1 MINEIVQRQEKAR
14 DFMRRNGYSGLVVST
29 PQNIQYFTD
38 VTEPSMQ
45 TCGVVIITQ
54 ESEAVFAV
62 LWVEKDTA
70 VEQTKGVN
78 VKTYTM
84 ASQGKE
90 VLKVLKQL
98 GGIQGPVAM
107 DTTAM
112 TELGDSFK
120 CNLPEVEVVDVT
132 EAIEEQ
138 IRSVKSETEIEFIRR
153 ACEIADAG
161 MKTVAE
167 AMKPGMTE
175 LEVASLAQHRM
186 VTLGSDAIKHTIY
199 VASGPRA
206 RLIHPRATQKKISAG
221 EIVTID
227 MGAVIH
233 GYTSDIART
242 FFIGKP
248 PEQLQKAYETLRGAQ
263 SIMLEKLCPG
273 IAINEIQAIP
283 REFAKTS
290 EFPMVGP
297 VVGHNI
303 GLAVEEQPFLM
314 RNGESNPEA
323 KIEKNNILAFFQC
336 SVKQGKVL
344 NLGIRLEDTVL
355 VTESGAEMLTTYP
368 RELLSI

>member
-14 DFMRRNGYSGLVVST
+14 NFMRRNGYSGLVMAT

-54 ESEAVFAV
+54 KLEAVFAV
-62 LWVEKDTA
+62 LWVEKDAA
-70 VEQTKGVN
+70 VEQAKGVN

-90 VLKVLKQL
+90 VLKVLEQL
-98 GGIQGPVAM
+98 GGTEGPLAM
-107 DTTAM
+107 DTTAI
-112 TELGDSFK
+112 TELRDSFK
-120 CNLPEVEVVDVT
+120 CNLPEVEVVDAT

-138 IRSVKSETEIEFIRR
+138 IRSVKSETEIEFIRK
-153 ACEIADAG
+153 ACEIADAS

-206 RLIHPRATQKKISAG
+206 RLLHPHATQKKISAG

-248 PEQLQKAYETLRGAQ
+248 PEQLQKAYEILRDAQ

-290 EFPMVGP
+290 GFPMVGP

-314 RNGESNPEA
+314 KNGELNPEA

-336 SVKQGKVL
+336 SVRQSKVL

>member
-14 DFMRRNGYSGLVVST
+14 DFIRRNGYCGLVLST
-29 PQNIQYFTD
+29 SQNIQYFTD

-54 ESEAVFAV
+54 EPEAVFAV
-62 LWVEKDTA
+62 LWVEKDAAIEQAKA
-70 VEQTKGVN
+70 VR

-90 VLKVLKQL
+90 ILKILEQL
-98 GGIQGPVAM
+98 GGTEGPVAM
-107 DTTAM
+107 DITAT

-120 CNLPEVEVVDVT
+120 RNLPEVEVIDAT
-132 EAIEEQ
+132 YAIEEQ
-138 IRSVKSETEIEFIRR
+138 IRSVKSETEIEFIRK

-161 MKTVAE
+161 MKTAAE

-175 LEVASLAQHRM
+175 LEAASLTQHRM

-199 VASGPRA
+199 IASGSRA
-206 RLIHPRATQKKISAG
+206 SLLHPRATQKKISAG
-221 EIVTID
+221 EIVSID
-227 MGAVIH
+227 LGAVIH
-233 GYTSDIART
+233 GYTSDLART

-248 PEQLQKAYETLRGAQ
+248 PEQLQKASETLRDAQ

-273 IAINEIQAIP
+273 ITINEIQVVP

-290 EFPMVGP
+290 GFPMVGA

-336 SVKQGKVL
+336 SVKHGKAV
-344 NLGIRLEDTVL
+344 NLGIRLEDTIL
-355 VTESGAEMLTTYP
+355 VTESGAKMLTTYP